1 VSYFSLDDLT
11 DSELER
17 WGGGGFLELV
27 VPVNEAMRTTA
38 GGRNRCG
45 LERQVLGTHFIRWG
59 DGSQANVES

>member
-1 VSYFSLDDLT
+1 M
-11 DSELER
+11 
-17 WGGGGFLELV
+17 ELV
-27 VPVNEAMRTTA
+27 VPVNKAMRTTA